1 MRILFDLNVLIDVA
15 CRWEQFPASL
25 RLYDQVVMRA
35 DDEGAFAACGYTT
48 LYYVINQLLSEA
60 RTRAVLTQFRERL
73 VLLPFSDRT
82 AAAAHRLQMSD
93 LEDACVAATA
103 YDGGCDLIAT
113 RNTEDFVASPIRART
128 PTEILSGEI

>member
-25 RLYDQVVMRA
+25 RLYDQVVMQT
-35 DDEGAFAACGYTT
+35 DHEGAFAAYGYTT
-48 LYYVINQLLSEA
+48 LCYVINQLLSET
-60 RTRAVLTQFRERL
+60 RTRGVLTRFRERL
-73 VLLPFSDRT
+73 VLLPFSEGT

-103 YDGGCDLIAT
+103 YEGGCDIIAT
-113 RNTEDFVASPIRART
+113 RNADDFVASPVRART